1 MDPEHFSLFKL
12 TTRTTSALEAYNGVL
27 GRLIQKRGNFFKFVE
42 VLRDEEYEK
51 SKNFSTLIESGGTE
65 PLVQSSQKQFT
76 QIDQIRFWRYLKCW
90 SKEN

>member
-51 SKNFSTLIESGGTE
+51 SKNVSTLTE
-65 PLVQSSQKQFT
+65 SSQKQFT